1 MSYTRNRVYQ
11 LVRPSNFN
19 LQLIRGRTLSY
30 PHFYLFIPTSFGLN
44 SNDLSISLFGCSSQE
59 NIAKVTRQTRCIYYV
74 FNFYFFSIYQTKY
87 PMYLP
92 FPIIFPLCLSLKI
105 VELFGTWL
113 SDLTKCGV
121 PYTSARI

>member
-1 MSYTRNRVYQ
+1 MKREYQ

-19 LQLIRGRTLSY
+19 LQLIKSQTLSLSTFLS
-30 PHFYLFIPTSFGLN
+30 FYSDKLIVSTPTISQLAYLVVPPRKHCQSYTINEMYIMFLIFI
-44 SNDLSISLFGCSSQE
+44 
-59 NIAKVTRQTRCIYYV
+59 
-74 FNFYFFSIYQTKY
+74 FYFSLYYQTKY

-105 VELFGTWL
+105 VELFGTQL

-121 PYTSARI
+121 PYTSARM